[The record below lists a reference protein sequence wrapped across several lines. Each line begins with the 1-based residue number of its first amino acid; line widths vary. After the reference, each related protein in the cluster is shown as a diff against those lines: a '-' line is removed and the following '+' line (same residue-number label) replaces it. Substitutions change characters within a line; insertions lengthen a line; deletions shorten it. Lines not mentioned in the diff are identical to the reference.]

1 MPPRAR
7 AEQPDDPRGAC
18 DLSGEHPVNA
28 PLTRR
33 PTSACRTRSP
43 PVGATCSVRG
53 DWSTTSEYNTTFS
66 ADPRL
71 TQPAYDW
78 INVRVGARWDRFEIV
93 AWVENL
99 TDETVASIEGVLN
112 VYAGDRQLPELPAAA
127 ALAGSDV
134 PREPSVSLARRK
146 MAGTAQRVRERPRF
160 NLLAG

>member
-1 MPPRAR
+1 MQLVSLAR
-7 AEQPDDPRGAC
+7 IAGVTGLVSNSRTTPGAC

-28 PLTRR
+28 PLTKTHLGLSYEK
-33 PTSACRTRSP
+33 PTGWGD
-43 PVGATCSVRG
+43 VFVRG

-112 VYAGDRQLPELPAAA
+112 VYAGDGSYQSYLQPPRSLGVTFRAAF
-127 ALAGSDV
+127 
-134 PREPSVSLARRK
+134 P
-146 MAGTAQRVRERPRF
+146 
-160 NLLAG
+160 